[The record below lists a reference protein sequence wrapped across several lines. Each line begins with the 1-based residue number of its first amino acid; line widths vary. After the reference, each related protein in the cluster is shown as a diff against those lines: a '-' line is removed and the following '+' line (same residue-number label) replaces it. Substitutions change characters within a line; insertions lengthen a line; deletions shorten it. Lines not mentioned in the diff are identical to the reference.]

1 MLIALVKLVI
11 GLVLLTYGAER
22 LVHGASSV
30 AFKLGLSPLVI
41 GLTVVAFGTSAPE
54 LVVSVG
60 ATIAGNSDIAIGNVV
75 GSNIANI
82 ALILGLTAMIRPMSI
97 HLRILKTEIPIMILV
112 TFVTSLF
119 IIGEEINRLEGAVL
133 FTGLIAFIV
142 YSVRSARTVP
152 VEVKAQLIEE
162 PEIDVDAPIWKSWF
176 FIVFGLGLLVGGGEL
191 LVRGA
196 VEIATIAGISQ
207 AVIGI
212 TVVAVGTSLPELA
225 TSAVAAFK
233 GESDIA
239 VGNIIGSNIF
249 NMLCILGLTGMIHPL
264 DSSNFGLVDLGFM
277 LALTIIIL
285 PLMRRGFELNRW
297 EGGFLVI
304 TYIGYTIWLLMNN

>member
-1 MLIALVKLVI
+1 MLIALIQLVI
-11 GLVLLTYGAER
+11 GLALLTYGAER

-82 ALILGLTAMIRPMSI
+82 ALILGLTAMIRPMTI
-97 HLRILKTEIPIMILV
+97 HLRVLKVEIPIMILV
-112 TFVTSLF
+112 TFFTSIF
-119 IIGEEINRLEGAVL
+119 IIGDEITRFESAIL
-133 FTGLIAFIV
+133 FTGLIVFIV
-142 YSVRSARTVP
+142 YSIRSARTIP
-152 VEVKAQLIEE
+152 VEAKALLIEE
-162 PEIDVDAPIWKSWF
+162 PEIDIDAPIWKSWV
-176 FIVFGLGLLVGGGEL
+176 FIGLGLGLLVGGGDL

-212 TVVAVGTSLPELA
+212 TVVAIGTSLPELA

-249 NMLCILGLTGMIHPL
+249 NMLCILGLTGIIHPL

-285 PLMRRGFELNRW
+285 PLMRRGFELNRL
-297 EGGFLVI
+297 EGGFLVL
-304 TYIGYTIWLLMNN
+304 TYVGYTVWLLMNN

>member
-1 MLIALVKLVI
+1 MLIALIQLVI
-11 GLVLLTYGAER
+11 GLGLLTYGAER
-22 LVHGASSV
+22 LVHGSSSV

-82 ALILGLTAMIRPMSI
+82 ALILGLTAMIRPMTI
-97 HLRILKTEIPIMILV
+97 HLRILKTEIPIMIAV
-112 TFVTSLF
+112 TFITSIF
-119 IIGEEINRLEGAVL
+119 IIGDEITRLEGVFL
-133 FTGLIAFIV
+133 FSGLIVFIV
-142 YSVRSARTVP
+142 YSIRSAKSVP
-152 VEVKAQLIEE
+152 VEAKAQLVEE
-162 PEIDVDAPIWKSWF
+162 PEIDVDAPIWKSWV
-176 FIVFGLGLLVGGGEL
+176 FIVLGLGLLIGGGEL

-196 VEIATIAGISQ
+196 VEIATILGISQ
-207 AVIGI
+207 VVIGL
-212 TVVAVGTSLPELA
+212 TVVAIGTSLPELA

-239 VGNIIGSNIF
+239 VGNVIGSNIF
-249 NMLCILGLTGMIHPL
+249 NMLCILGLTGIIHPL

-297 EGGFLVI
+297 EGAFLVI
-304 TYIGYTIWLLMNN
+304 TYIGYTIWLVTTN

>member
-1 MLIALVKLVI
+1 MLIALIQLVI
-11 GLVLLTYGAER
+11 GLGLLTYGAER

-97 HLRILKTEIPIMILV
+97 HLRILKKEIPIMI
-112 TFVTSLF
+112 FVTLFTSIF
-119 IIGEEINRLEGAVL
+119 IIGDEITRLEGALL
-133 FTGLIAFIV
+133 FTGLIVFIV
-142 YSVRSARTVP
+142 YSIRSAKTVP
-152 VEVKAQLIEE
+152 AEVKEQLIEE

-176 FIVFGLGLLVGGGEL
+176 FIVLGLGLLVGGGEL

-196 VEIATIAGISQ
+196 VEIATLLGVSK
-207 AVIGI
+207 AVIGL

-239 VGNIIGSNIF
+239 VGNVIGSNIF

-297 EGGFLVI
+297 EGGFLVF
-304 TYIGYTIWLLMNN
+304 TYVGYTIWLVTNN

>member
-1 MLIALVKLVI
+1 MLIALIQLVI
-11 GLVLLTYGAER
+11 GLGLLTYGAER

-97 HLRILKTEIPIMILV
+97 HLRILKKEIPIMIFV
-112 TFVTSLF
+112 TFFTSIF
-119 IIGEEINRLEGAVL
+119 IIGDEITRLEGALL
-133 FTGLIAFIV
+133 FAGLIAFIV
-142 YSVRSARTVP
+142 YSIRSAKSVP
-152 VEVKAQLIEE
+152 ADVKEQLIEE

-176 FIVFGLGLLVGGGEL
+176 FIVLGLGLLVGGGEL

-196 VEIATIAGISQ
+196 VEIATLLGVSQ
-207 AVIGI
+207 VVIGL

-239 VGNIIGSNIF
+239 VGNVIGSNIF
-249 NMLCILGLTGMIHPL
+249 NMLCILGLTGIIHPL

-297 EGGFLVI
+297 EGGFLVL
-304 TYIGYTIWLLMNN
+304 TYVVYTTWLVTNS

>member
-1 MLIALVKLVI
+1 MLIALIQLVI
-11 GLVLLTYGAER
+11 GLGLLTYGAER

-60 ATIAGNSDIAIGNVV
+60 ATIAGNSDIAIGNVI

-97 HLRILKTEIPIMILV
+97 HLRILQKEIPIMIFV
-112 TFVTSLF
+112 TFFTSVF
-119 IIGEEINRLEGAVL
+119 IIGDEITRLEGALL
-133 FTGLIAFIV
+133 FAGLIAFIV
-142 YSVRSARTVP
+142 YSIRSAKSVP
-152 VEVKAQLIEE
+152 ADVKEQLIEE

-196 VEIATIAGISQ
+196 VEIATLLGVSQ
-207 AVIGI
+207 AVIGL
-212 TVVAVGTSLPELA
+212 TVVAIGTSLPELA

-239 VGNIIGSNIF
+239 VGNVIGSNIF

-277 LALTIIIL
+277 LALTIVIL
-285 PLMRRGFELNRW
+285 PLMRRGFELNRL
-297 EGGFLVI
+297 EGGFLVL
-304 TYIGYTIWLLMNN
+304 TYISYTVWLVTNN

>member
-1 MLIALVKLVI
+1 MLIPLIQLVI
-11 GLVLLTYGAER
+11 GLGLLTYGAER

-97 HLRILKTEIPIMILV
+97 HLRILKKEIPIMIFV
-112 TFVTSLF
+112 TFFTSVF
-119 IIGEEINRLEGAVL
+119 IIGDEITRLEGALL
-133 FTGLIAFIV
+133 FSGLIAFIV
-142 YSVRSARTVP
+142 YSIRSAKSVP
-152 VEVKAQLIEE
+152 ADVKEQLIEE
-162 PEIDVDAPIWKSWF
+162 PEIDVDAPIWKSWV
-176 FIVFGLGLLVGGGEL
+176 FIVLGLGLLIGGGEL

-196 VEIATIAGISQ
+196 VEIATLLGISQ
-207 AVIGI
+207 VVIGL

-239 VGNIIGSNIF
+239 VGNVIGSNIF
-249 NMLCILGLTGMIHPL
+249 NMLCILGLTGIIHPL

-297 EGGFLVI
+297 EGGFLVL
-304 TYIGYTIWLLMNN
+304 TYVAYTAWLVTNN

>member
-1 MLIALVKLVI
+1 MLIALLQLVF
-11 GLVLLTYGAER
+11 GLGLLTYGAER

-97 HLRILKTEIPIMILV
+97 HLRILKKEIPIMIFV
-112 TFVTSLF
+112 TFFTSIF
-119 IIGEEINRLEGAVL
+119 IIGDEITRLEGALL
-133 FTGLIAFIV
+133 FAGLIGFIV
-142 YSVRSARTVP
+142 YSIRSAKSVP
-152 VEVKAQLIEE
+152 ADVKEQLIEE

-176 FIVFGLGLLVGGGEL
+176 FIVLGLGLLVGGGEL

-196 VEIATIAGISQ
+196 VEIATILGVSQ
-207 AVIGI
+207 VVIGL
-212 TVVAVGTSLPELA
+212 TVVAIGTSLPELA

-239 VGNIIGSNIF
+239 VGNVIGSNIF
-249 NMLCILGLTGMIHPL
+249 NMLCILGLTGIIHPL

-297 EGGFLVI
+297 EGGFLVL
-304 TYIGYTIWLLMNN
+304 TYVGYTAWLVTNN